1 MLRKVSSI
9 ILLFYFSISVLLTQ
23 SNNPF
28 EIYKKGESVPILISK
43 TASSEGDITAVLPYS
58 NPFDVAEGR
67 NAAIITETNTNKR
80 TVVTKKLTNYFPSTG
95 SNGFIFWILLFN
107 LILLAFAIS
116 IDRKTFSNLYRSIL
130 NNNFQNVI
138 KREHKGGM
146 SLFMIILYIS
156 FIFNISL
163 FCLQALSYYSGV
175 KGLNLFFLMILVWL
189 SVYPVR
195 HISLWILQQ
204 LLPNLSISSNYSF
217 SIVIFNCILGL
228 LLFPINVLIAYSP
241 YIKQFI
247 LFGLFIILLCYVLRQ
262 IKAFFLALG
271 SRHVNFFHFF
281 IYLCTF
287 EIAPLLLGIK
297 LVSSYLNG
305 I

>member
-1 MLRKVSSI
+1 MLLS
-9 ILLFYFSISVLLTQ
+9 Q

-67 NAAIITETNTNKR
+67 NATIIPEVSTHNNIA
-80 TVVTKKLTNYFPSTG
+80 VAKKLTNYFPNKG
-95 SNGFIFWILLFN
+95 SNGFIFWILLVN
-107 LILLAFAIS
+107 LILLAAAIS
-116 IDRKTFSNLYRSIL
+116 LDRKTLTNLYRSIL

-138 KREHKGGM
+138 KREQKGGM

-156 FIFNISL
+156 FIFNISI
-163 FCLQALSYYSGV
+163 FSVQILSYYTGAMGV
-175 KGLNLFFLMILVWL
+175 NLFFLMILIWL
-189 SVYPVR
+189 CVYLIR
-195 HISLWILQQ
+195 HISLWFLQQ
-204 LLPNLSISSNYSF
+204 LLPNLSMSSNYSF
-217 SIVIFNCILGL
+217 SIVIFNCILSL

-241 YIKQFI
+241 FSKQFI
-247 LFGLFIILLCYVLRQ
+247 LFGLAMIILCYLLRQ
-262 IKAFFLALG
+262 IKAVFLALG
-271 SRHVNFFHFF
+271 SRHVNIFHFF

-297 LVSSYLNG
+297 LVSSYFNG